1 MLPEAPISP
10 EAFSQGSSAM
20 KFVVR
25 ATSDYHVVG
34 ALGGSVL
41 LRPLGWGFSDPVG
54 CHIILSIGYPG
65 ILIPDSSPRACGGVE
80 HSFRGLRTSDHG

>member
-54 CHIILSIGYPG
+54 CHII
-65 ILIPDSSPRACGGVE
+65 PDSSPRACGGVE